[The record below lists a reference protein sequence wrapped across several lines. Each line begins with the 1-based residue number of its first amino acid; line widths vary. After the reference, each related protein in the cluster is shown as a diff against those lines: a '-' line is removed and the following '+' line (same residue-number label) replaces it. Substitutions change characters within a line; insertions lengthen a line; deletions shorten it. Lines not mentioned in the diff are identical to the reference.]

1 MTDCG
6 ICDYLDA
13 AVVEFVVY
21 IVVQASASDITG
33 S

>member
-1 MTDCG
+1 MTDYR

-13 AVVEFVVY
+13 AVVEFVV
-21 IVVQASASDITG
+21 VQASASDITG